1 MRLIHEVA
9 DYVWINNLPASGR
22 NWQTVQNTPPNS
34 LLPLAAGSERLRDY
48 PAQKH
53 EARAYIFL
61 DWTFT
66 HSQHVISYAPNLL
79 VLAVAYKT
87 GMKKHID
94 Y

>member
-53 EARAYIFL
+53 EARA
-61 DWTFT
+61 
-66 HSQHVISYAPNLL
+66 
-79 VLAVAYKT
+79 
-87 GMKKHID
+87 
-94 Y
+94 